1 MGRLSVSSEVQKKYE
16 KKNKSSENQ
25 VGSKD
30 GGG

>member
-1 MGRLSVSSEVQKKYE
+1 MEDYTVSSEVQKKYE

-25 VGSKD
+25 MGSKD